1 MPSMSTVV
9 LESLEVSIEAVWI
22 EPREAAIRKED
33 RVGGAIQRRGCV
45 EGALRGCDEASPVMI
60 FLHEGLGSVAL
71 WKDFPQRL
79 CQAAG
84 VQGLVYSRPGYGRST
99 PRQPHEHWGTDFM
112 HQQALKVL
120 PALRVALGLAN
131 TPVWLFGHS
140 DGASIALLH
149 AAHQPQP
156 VAGLVAMAPHVMVEP
171 ISITGIQTALQ
182 AYGQGLRERLARF
195 HDDVDSAFHGWA
207 GAWLSP
213 EFAHWTI
220 TEELAGIQ
228 CPTLLIQG
236 LQDDYGTLAQLDA
249 ISTAVP
255 HAQRLELDPCG
266 HSPHRDQPDA
276 VISATCR
283 IVADSRPS
291 TGDLP

>member
-1 MPSMSTVV
+1 MSQVR
-9 LESLEVSIEAVWI
+9 LESLGVSIEIAWVESHESATHAAGLLAH
-22 EPREAAIRKED
+22 EPR
-33 RVGGAIQRRGCV
+33 VGSNDAPI
-45 EGALRGCDEASPVMI
+45 MI

-79 CQAAG
+79 CHAAG
-84 VQGLVYSRPGYGRST
+84 VRGLVYSRPGYGRST

-112 HQQALKVL
+112 HQQALEVL
-120 PALRVALGLAN
+120 PALRVALGLDNA
-131 TPVWLFGHS
+131 PVWLFGHS

-149 AAHQPQP
+149 AAHHDQP
-156 VAGLVAMAPHVMVEP
+156 VAGLIAMAPHVFVEP
-171 ISITGIQTALQ
+171 ISIQGIETARA

-195 HDDVDSAFHGWA
+195 HDDVDSAFYGWA
-207 GAWLSP
+207 DAWLSP
-213 EFAHWTI
+213 EFFNWNI
-220 TEELAGIQ
+220 SNELTGID

-236 LQDDYGTLAQLDA
+236 CQDDYGTMAQLDA
-249 ISTAVP
+249 IGAVVP

-283 IVADSRPS
+283 IVAGSRTS
-291 TGDLP
+291 T